1 MAAQAGPSSLLTL
14 LSLLSPQGVMQGTI
28 PYLGTFLTD
37 LVMLDTAMK
46 DFLDVCPSIS
56 VLPFLSFLHTA
67 TSEAWLMKGGLVPYA
82 SYI

>member
-1 MAAQAGPSSLLTL
+1 MPRPQQLPGLVPALLTP

-46 DFLDVCPSIS
+46 DFLDVCTSSLCSPSS
-56 VLPFLSFLHTA
+56 LSL
-67 TSEAWLMKGGLVPYA
+67 G
-82 SYI
+82 